1 MFFFLFL
8 KFNNGNFSFFFFF
21 LLACVIFVY
30 GRYFLCIFF
39 LFHHQSLFYIAHLQF
54 CSLSLFFSQTPFGL
68 LAVSGRCFM
77 VNIAPILF

>member
-8 KFNNGNFSFFFFF
+8 KFNNGNFSSFFFCWPVLF
-21 LLACVIFVY
+21 LSMAD
-30 GRYFLCIFF
+30 IFF
-39 LFHHQSLFYIAHLQF
+39 VFSFFSTIKACF
-54 CSLSLFFSQTPFGL
+54 TSRTCSFARSAFFFSQTPFGL